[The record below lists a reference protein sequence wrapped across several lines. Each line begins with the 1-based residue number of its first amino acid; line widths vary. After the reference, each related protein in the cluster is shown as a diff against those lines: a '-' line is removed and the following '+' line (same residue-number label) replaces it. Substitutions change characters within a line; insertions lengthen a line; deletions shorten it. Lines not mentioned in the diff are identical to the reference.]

1 MSHELGWNHKRKVQ
15 KNQEAEFQIN
25 QIMRGKNKKK
35 NQQKGSKKIELRK
48 MRTKFDIKIK

>member
-1 MSHELGWNHKRKVQ
+1 MK
-15 KNQEAEFQIN
+15 
-25 QIMRGKNKKK
+25 GKNKK